1 MREKIHFYLG
11 LYPKAVLLLNKI
23 NTLYTKIL
31 RFGSRQE
38 EDIDK
43 IYMGLHEDAILKI
56 ILFLPPNL
64 EDSTGL
70 SCNYFKTLPIY
81 RYMYLETDIYIKR
94 YIYRLYKLEQ
104 HHIWLKEWERKWGSS
119 SLPLWI
125 LMAFLGMELA
135 ASTKHQREVSLRN
148 SFYIW
153 HKHIKVIWNLRIL
166 YKIYP
171 YLKVKF
177 CPSAFS
183 IFKI

>member
-104 HHIWLKEWERKWGSS
+104 HHIWLKEWEQKVRVLFPSSVDSHGLPWHGVGSQHQTPKRS
-119 SLPLWI
+119 
-125 LMAFLGMELA
+125 FLEKL
-135 ASTKHQREVSLRN
+135 L
-148 SFYIW
+148 
-153 HKHIKVIWNLRIL
+153 L
-166 YKIYP
+166 Y
-171 YLKVKF
+171 LTQTH
-177 CPSAFS
+177 
-183 IFKI
+183 